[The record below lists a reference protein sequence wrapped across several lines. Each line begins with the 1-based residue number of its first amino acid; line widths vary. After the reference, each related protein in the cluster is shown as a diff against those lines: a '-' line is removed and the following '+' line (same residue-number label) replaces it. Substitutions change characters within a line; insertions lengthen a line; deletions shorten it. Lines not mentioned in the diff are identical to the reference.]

1 MTVKTWT
8 QTRTRT
14 TEDISRWK
22 MRKME
27 GDEEDEGDEPSM
39 RRGGIGTRGGIGS
52 ARADLGLSFAAA
64 SMVRWYIR
72 SHQIHSLE
80 EASAPDLA

>member
-1 MTVKTWT
+1 
-8 QTRTRT
+8 
-14 TEDISRWK
+14 
-22 MRKME
+22 ME
-27 GDEEDEGDEPSM
+27 DEEDEGDEEEEEEEPSM

-72 SHQIHSLE
+72 SH
-80 EASAPDLA
+80 